1 VSHPLAVC
9 EKAQSLEQLLQRLES
24 GERLISVRAEL
35 ELDVKAAD
43 VPHLRAKYEA
53 SGQTW
58 ESLLDGRYGH
68 PQTAHS
74 ALREWMYQRKRE
86 DPTLTAGQ
94 LAEAVAAQFG
104 VRLSAGHVN
113 YLLRKVELTRAPGRP
128 YKTPADAS
136 DASTPT
142 APPEL
147 SSDQAGLFFPRGGQA
162 SPRRGRDRRG
172 VSDQRKGS
180 TRHDHAAARR
190 RTA

>member
-1 VSHPLAVC
+1 MSHPPAVR
-9 EKAQSLEQLLQRLES
+9 EKAQSLEQLLQRLEA

-113 YLLRKVELTRAPGRP
+113 RLRRAPQSRV
-128 YKTPADAS
+128 D
-136 DASTPT
+136 
-142 APPEL
+142 
-147 SSDQAGLFFPRGGQA
+147 SSAGAALQD
-162 SPRRGRDRRG
+162 PRRRFGRLHPDR
-172 VSDQRKGS
+172 
-180 TRHDHAAARR
+180 AP
-190 RTA
+190 

>member
-1 VSHPLAVC
+1 MSHPPAVC
-9 EKAQSLEQLLQRLES
+9 EKAQSLEQLLQRLEA

-35 ELDVKAAD
+35 GLDVKAED

-104 VRLSAGHVN
+104 VSLSAGHVN

-136 DASTPT
+136 TPT
-142 APPEL
+142 APPEP

-172 VSDQRKGS
+172 VPDPRKGS
-180 TRHDHAAARR
+180 TRR